1 MAESPQTQGEIL
13 FEEYLK
19 EQNLPFEFEKEY
31 PGKSK
36 RPDYTIEWNGK
47 AVIFEVKDIDP
58 LEKFPAG
65 FGYFDPYTRIRE
77 KIEQGRDKFKQYKEF
92 CCGLVLHNA
101 GQPFVSLHDPDIML
115 GAMYGDSGF
124 TFPVDTRTGKG
135 DASQLKRA
143 FLARGKMIRP
153 KWSAPQRI
161 QPHYLQLMDLV
172 RDNPRRDLAEYE
184 AEIRGRI
191 PDYDPAFTVP
201 RVIVW
206 HNAVA
211 RISFPEL
218 LFCGNYDTHFGI
230 VRVEDDEVEQDVTF
244 EGSAVPSRLRLFKPG
259 QQAGT

>member
-1 MAESPQTQGEIL
+1 MGSCVRHRSFASFLWPCLADASERIHPRHRTRVLPCFNTISPLFSQRALSVLQWPLSLEDNRECFRPHAIFTLWKGDSPHWERSNLTQGQTFATELDMAESPQTQGEIL

-153 KWSAPQRI
+153 KWSAPQNTTI
-161 QPHYLQLMDLV
+161 
-172 RDNPRRDLAEYE
+172 
-184 AEIRGRI
+184 
-191 PDYDPAFTVP
+191 
-201 RVIVW
+201 
-206 HNAVA
+206 
-211 RISFPEL
+211 
-218 LFCGNYDTHFGI
+218 
-230 VRVEDDEVEQDVTF
+230 
-244 EGSAVPSRLRLFKPG
+244 
-259 QQAGT
+259 